1 MPSRAASAE
10 VYVLWTHT
18 GRSTQHG
25 HDAPAYAQHTNRL
38 PHHKEQHSSH
48 GSDCATAV
56 VRTSAL
62 LTLPLR
68 WHMCNAPVRSLSRH
82 HPLPRERPL
91 SRRLG
96 HVSSAQHTPV
106 KCACRAPAD
115 VWSLRVLL
123 KDALAPRV
131 PLRQLALRHTRGDS
145 TAAESPSSVAR
156 HNPIPRNLP
165 GGRAEASFRLEAR
178 ALRASTEIPAWR
190 HRRAGSGWPRLEPLM
205 ACRRHCG
212 SVDMREPLRQLA
224 LPPFFPRCPHSTES
238 PKHALPTCQ
247 D

>member
-1 MPSRAASAE
+1 MLYARRCTGIRAHGGHRTRT
-10 VYVLWTHT
+10 THQRT
-18 GRSTQHG
+18 PPPQGATLIPRV
-25 HDAPAYAQHTNRL
+25 
-38 PHHKEQHSSH
+38 HS
-48 GSDCATAV
+48 CATAV
-56 VRTSAL
+56 ARTSTLLAL
-62 LTLPLR
+62 TLR
-68 WHMCNAPVRSLSRH
+68 WHMCSAPVRSLSRH